1 MKKGNLMSK
10 WNNYNQLVENKL
22 IIYSLRP
29 PEGFFQQQ
37 ETGVSLIAPLQHI

>member
-1 MKKGNLMSK
+1 MKKGNLMPK
-10 WNNYNQLVENKL
+10 WNNYNQLVENNINKL

-37 ETGVSLIAPLQHI
+37 EKLVFH